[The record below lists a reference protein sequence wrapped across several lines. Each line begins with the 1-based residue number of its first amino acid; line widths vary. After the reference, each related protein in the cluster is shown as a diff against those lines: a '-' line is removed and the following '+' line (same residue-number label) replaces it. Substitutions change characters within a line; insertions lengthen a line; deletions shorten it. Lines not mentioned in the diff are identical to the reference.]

1 MAFSKWSEIYPLLG
15 YLLFLWFLVK
25 KYVLQ
30 MWYITEEENSLKHC
44 TLDLTEEYL
53 YYWNWGNHCAVI
65 IPLGSQSL
73 EYALITIARM
83 GRRLVLSLLCA
94 NTDQRALQ
102 ESLAPIFIFFFPYP
116 CASWEQGIVTLL
128 KLIHHILK
136 LEHEFSDIT
145 SPFDRCLADAWL

>member
-1 MAFSKWSEIYPLLG
+1 MGFSKWSEIYPLLG

-65 IPLGSQSL
+65 IPLGSQKPWVCVDHNSQDGQEVGAFSSL
-73 EYALITIARM
+73 CQHRSEGTSRIFGSYFSFSSFPTMCFMRART
-83 GRRLVLSLLCA
+83 SYTFK
-94 NTDQRALQ
+94 TDTSYIEAWTW
-102 ESLAPIFIFFFPYP
+102 IFWYHFPF
-116 CASWEQGIVTLL
+116 W
-128 KLIHHILK
+128 
-136 LEHEFSDIT
+136 
-145 SPFDRCLADAWL
+145 